1 MKKVT
6 VAVICPYSAQVLAIQ
21 EKLRKIKFG
30 PLSVKISS
38 VDGFQGG
45 EEDIIILSTVR
56 SNSDGVVG
64 FVSDRQRTNVALTR
78 ARYLM
83 LWCHV
88 PFVIGFVYL
97 LSALLIPLW
106 IQTLP
111 LDFGKCRNPIQEWFY
126 LGRSSAQCQGTA
138 VFLQCKKWWGYF
150 SCDC

>member
-78 ARYLM
+78 ARYSYVVMSCSFRDRFCLSSQCVTYST
-83 LWCHV
+83 LNTDIA
-88 PFVIGFVYL
+88 FGFWEIPQPYPGVV
-97 LSALLIPLW
+97 LSGQI
-106 IQTLP
+106 
-111 LDFGKCRNPIQEWFY
+111 
-126 LGRSSAQCQGTA
+126 
-138 VFLQCKKWWGYF
+138 
-150 SCDC
+150 